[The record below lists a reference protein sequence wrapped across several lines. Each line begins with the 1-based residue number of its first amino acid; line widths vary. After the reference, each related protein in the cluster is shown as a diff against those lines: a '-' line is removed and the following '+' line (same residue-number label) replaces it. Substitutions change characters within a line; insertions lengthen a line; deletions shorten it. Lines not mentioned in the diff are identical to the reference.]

1 MGLAM
6 GSSVATSCELQIGVE
21 LSQIDDID
29 VVNLPTESGR
39 ILLAGSSGSSV
50 YLHLISLGG
59 VGRDVCLTNVAC
71 DKLAISWSSAVL
83 PLKMRS
89 SEENNFSE
97 SLAPNSL
104 ELMLN

>member
-29 VVNLPTESGR
+29 VVTLPTESVR

-59 VGRDVCLTNVAC
+59 
-71 DKLAISWSSAVL
+71 
-83 PLKMRS
+83 
-89 SEENNFSE
+89 
-97 SLAPNSL
+97 
-104 ELMLN
+104 